1 MSFLD
6 FIPLVGTAVKGVGN
20 LIGQKSAND
29 ANVQAVRE
37 TNRANRELA
46 QYNWEQQLA
55 MWNRQNEYNAPS
67 AQMSRLKEA
76 GLNPH
81 LVYGNGVTGNNSSQ
95 APTPQL
101 AQMEAPRQEALRYGD
116 AFQGIGDALATY
128 FSRKRLE
135 NETKL
140 ADSQVTAQTVQN
152 WLTLAQRMTEFHR
165 ARGIEIDN
173 WHKSKLN
180 NYILKSAEQALIKQ
194 QNENYMFETQMHNL
208 SLELELKRNAL
219 WMSEAQ
225 IANVIKQKD
234 LISAQIASAF
244 SNVSLNRSK
253 KAQLDKITSILGLD
267 YDLKFATLD
276 EQKKII
282 GEKLTDYILRNGMS
296 AAQYEKFV
304 ATKGVSGDLG
314 QLVDFLYMS
323 GYHVGKLS
331 F

>member
-1 MSFLD
+1 
-6 FIPLVGTAVKGVGN
+6 
-20 LIGQKSAND
+20 
-29 ANVQAVRE
+29 
-37 TNRANRELA
+37 
-46 QYNWEQQLA
+46 
-55 MWNRQNEYNAPS
+55 
-67 AQMSRLKEA
+67 
-76 GLNPH
+76 
-81 LVYGNGVTGNNSSQ
+81 
-95 APTPQL
+95 
-101 AQMEAPRQEALRYGD
+101 
-116 AFQGIGDALATY
+116 
-128 FSRKRLE
+128 
-135 NETKL
+135 
-140 ADSQVTAQTVQN
+140 
-152 WLTLAQRMTEFHR
+152 
-165 ARGIEIDN
+165 
-173 WHKSKLN
+173 
-180 NYILKSAEQALIKQ
+180 
-194 QNENYMFETQMHNL
+194 MHNL

>member
-1 MSFLD
+1 MAFLD
-6 FIPLVGTAVKGVGN
+6 FIPLFGTAVNAVGN

-37 TNRANRELA
+37 TNQANRELA
-46 QYNWEQQLA
+46 QYNWEQQVA
-55 MWNRQNEYNAPS
+55 MWNRQNEYNSPS
-67 AQMSRLKEA
+67 AQMSRLKDA

-81 LVYGNGVTGNNSSQ
+81 LVYGNGVTGNTSGQ

-128 FSRKRLE
+128 FNRKRLE

-152 WLTLAQRMTEFHR
+152 WLTLAQRMSEFHR

-173 WHKSKLN
+173 WQKSKLN

-194 QNENYMFETQMHNL
+194 QNDNYMFDTQMHNL
-208 SLELELKRNAL
+208 SLEVELKRNAL
-219 WMSEAQ
+219 WMSQAQ
-225 IANVIKQKD
+225 INNVVKQKD
-234 LISAQIASAF
+234 LISAQIASAL
-244 SNVSLNRSK
+244 SNVSLNSSK

-267 YDLKFATLD
+267 YELKFATLD

-282 GEKLTDYILRNGMS
+282 GEKLTDYILKNGMS

-304 ATKGVSGDLG
+304 ATKGISGELG

-323 GYHVGKLS
+323 GSHVGKWS